1 MNRLVGL
8 IFNLVTNPGYVKS
21 GNRAIR
27 PPGMS
32 VASDMQFQHI
42 PIRHHVALEQ
52 LLAVE
57 LPAVTDPNELE
68 VIDHAVA
75 DQEGHG
81 VEMADCEGAAAVQ
94 VLAWGPSSL
103 RA

>member
-1 MNRLVGL
+1 M
-8 IFNLVTNPGYVKS
+8 
-21 GNRAIR
+21 
-27 PPGMS
+27 
-32 VASDMQFQHI
+32 ASDMQFQHI
-42 PIRHHVALEQ
+42 PIRHHEALAQ

-57 LPAVTDPNELE
+57 LPAVTDPSELE
-68 VIDHAVA
+68 VLDHAVA

-81 VEMADCEGAAAVQ
+81 VEIADCEGAAAVQ